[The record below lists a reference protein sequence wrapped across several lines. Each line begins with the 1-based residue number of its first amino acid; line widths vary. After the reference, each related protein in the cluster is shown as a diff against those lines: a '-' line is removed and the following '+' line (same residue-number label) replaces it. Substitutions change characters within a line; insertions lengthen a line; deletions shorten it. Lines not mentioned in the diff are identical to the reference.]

1 MKNILLIVVDCL
13 GYKFLTRDKRQ
24 NYPYINHL
32 FSKGTSFSQAISVA
46 STTSPS
52 IASML
57 TGCYP
62 FQHGIMTL
70 SGNYL
75 SHNVPFLPDLLREM
89 GYKNY
94 AEVTGP
100 LWPELGF
107 ARGFDHYTHR
117 GKKYYLHSEWG
128 RNLKNKFISGYFKEP
143 WFVFL
148 HFWELHRPV
157 QILPDYNTRKYGIP
171 YERALKTLDKALEAL
186 LGDFLDTARTIIIFT
201 GDHGE
206 QVETSVFDKLKKKI
220 IIKFYNMLS
229 DFGLF
234 ENQRLNVFRKYQIG
248 HGSNISDDLVKVPL
262 LFVDKGKIPENVEI
276 DGQISHVDIL
286 ATLVSLLGVEKFDI
300 KIDGQSFMSYMENGV
315 ETPEHIAYMQACGIV
330 LPDPSKWLE
339 GVRYKGYKYFRNQK
353 NINSREWL
361 YNINDDPEENHNI
374 KDAHLLEIM
383 RSKLDEIKKESP
395 TAPEDKM
402 TDYEIKELSN
412 KLKDLGY
419 M

>member
-1 MKNILLIVVDCL
+1 MKNILFIVVDCL

-24 NYPYINHL
+24 NYPFINHL

-89 GYKNY
+89 GYKTY

-117 GKKYYLHSEWG
+117 AKKYYLHSEWG
-128 RNLKNKFISGYFKEP
+128 RNLKNKFISGYFKDP

-148 HFWELHRPV
+148 HLWELHQPIK
-157 QILPDYNTRKYGIP
+157 ILPEYNKSKYGIP
-171 YERALKTLDKALEAL
+171 YERSLRSLDNALEKL
-186 LGDFLDTARTIIIFT
+186 LADVVDTGKTIIIFT

-206 QVETSVFDKLKKKI
+206 QVETSVVDKLMRKLI
-220 IIKFYNMLS
+220 TKFYNRFS
-229 DFGLF
+229 CFGLF
-234 ENQRLNVFRKYQIG
+234 EKQRLNVFRKYQIG
-248 HGSNISDDLVKVPL
+248 HGSNISEILVKVPL
-262 LFVDKGKIPENVEI
+262 LFIDKGKVAENVEL
-276 DGQISHVDIL
+276 DAQISHVDIL
-286 ATLVSLLGVEKFDI
+286 ATLISLLGVENLDI
-300 KIDGQSFMSYMENGV
+300 KIDGQSFMSYMEKGV
-315 ETPEHIAYMQACGIV
+315 ENPEHIAYMQACGIV

-339 GVRYKGYKYFRNQK
+339 GIRYKGYKYFRNLK

-361 YNINDDPEENHNI
+361 YNINDDPEEKHNI

-395 TAPEDKM
+395 TIPEDKM

>member
-1 MKNILLIVVDCL
+1 MKNILFIVVDCL

-89 GYKNY
+89 GYKTY

-148 HFWELHRPV
+148 HLWELHQP
-157 QILPDYNTRKYGIP
+157 IKIPPEYNKSKYGIP
-171 YERALKTLDKALEAL
+171 YERSLRSLDNALEKL
-186 LGDFLDTARTIIIFT
+186 LADVVDTGNTIIIFT

-206 QVETSVFDKLKKKI
+206 QVETSVVDKLMRKL
-220 IIKFYNMLS
+220 IIKFYNRFS
-229 DFGLF
+229 CFGLF
-234 ENQRLNVFRKYQIG
+234 EKQRLNVFRKYQIG
-248 HGSNISDDLVKVPL
+248 HGSNISEILVRVPL
-262 LFVDKGKIPENVEI
+262 LFIDKGKVAENVEM
-276 DGQISHVDIL
+276 DVQISHVDIL
-286 ATLVSLLGVEKFDI
+286 ATLISLLGVEKLDI
-300 KIDGQSFMSYMENGV
+300 KIDGQSFMSYMEKGV
-315 ETPEHIAYMQACGIV
+315 ENPEHIAYIQACGIV
-330 LPDPSKWLE
+330 LPDQSKWLE
-339 GVRYKGYKYFRNQK
+339 GIRYKDLKYIRYQK
-353 NINSREWL
+353 DISSGEWL
-361 YNINDDPEENHNI
+361 YNIKNDPNEKKNI
-374 KDAHLLEIM
+374 KDKSLLKMM
-383 RSKLDEIKKESP
+383 RAKLDDIKRGTLQSEDTKMSNQEIEVMSRRLKE
-395 TAPEDKM
+395 
-402 TDYEIKELSN
+402 
-412 KLKDLGY
+412 LGY